1 MNLPDS
7 AGAART
13 VLCASARPASAQVAL
28 TRKSKYLEWNTDELR
43 DVMKDD
49 KSVEAAVLNTCGP
62 HYPHTPPRPLVLSGS
77 ALAGAV
83 TRRPLCI
90 P

>member
-1 MNLPDS
+1 M
-7 AGAART
+7 
-13 VLCASARPASAQVAL
+13 AL

-62 HYPHTPPRPLVLSGS
+62 HTPI
-77 ALAGAV
+77 
-83 TRRPLCI
+83 RRPARLC
-90 P
+90 